1 MTVLAKLIQEREEWA
16 ALQKAHQGHRNRMIV
31 LEFGLMLAMGLLA
44 TVYYH
49 KILAALMLWL
59 NV

>member
-1 MTVLAKLIQEREEWA
+1 MSVLANLIKEREEWGHT
-16 ALQKAHQGHRNRMIV
+16 QKAHQARRNRVVV
-31 LEFGLMLAMGLLA
+31 LEFGVMLAMGLLV